1 MSQPYA
7 FINDWQQTSVELK
20 ARLRL
25 SQHAEAKFDRLNTH
39 IRNVV
44 VLPGQLVIIG
54 DDSTALCK
62 PEEHLLMQSAWRIRH
77 SVMAE
82 GGDAFALQNYDL
94 LQKLLGYTSLGIGT
108 AGDAWNQH
116 LKAIAKT
123 LEEIDALHKQAL
135 RRGGGAAREEFLAR
149 RQTLF
154 AKLEAQLRGFARYGT
169 GLRNEG
175 SIKKMLGISTK
186 SYLHTGEISRYAER
200 IARISRVAKVL
211 KAGTPLGI
219 ALSAASTGLEIKEA
233 CSTGREEQCRQA
245 KYVEVSKL
253 GGGIL
258 GGVAGGALATAL
270 CVVVLVPTTGPASL
284 SCLLIAGG
292 TLGAVGGVHGSEFGE
307 YVGEKIYEY

>member
-108 AGDAWNQH
+108 AGDAWNHH
-116 LKAIAKT
+116 LKAIVKT

-154 AKLEAQLRGFARYGT
+154 KKLEAQLRGFARYGT

-233 CSTGREEQCRQA
+233 CSTGREEQCTKA
-245 KYVEVSKL
+245 KYVEVGKL
-253 GGGIL
+253 AGGVSLGAAGGLIGSSL
-258 GGVAGGALATAL
+258 CLAVLVPTTGPGSLACLLIGGAAGGVAGGAL
-270 CVVVLVPTTGPASL
+270 GSR
-284 SCLLIAGG
+284 GG
-292 TLGAVGGVHGSEFGE
+292 EL
-307 YVGEKIYEY
+307 VGEKLYEY

>member
-25 SQHAEAKFDRLNTH
+25 GKHAEAKFDMLNTH

-94 LQKLLGYTSLGIGT
+94 LQKLLGYASLGIGT
-108 AGDAWNQH
+108 AGDAWNRH
-116 LKAIAKT
+116 LKEIVKT

-135 RRGGGAAREEFLAR
+135 RRGGGAAREEFWRVAKPCSKNWKHNCAGSPVTAR
-149 RQTLF
+149 VCVMKARSRKCSVFPPRVICIPGRSVDTPRG
-154 AKLEAQLRGFARYGT
+154 LRGFPGWRKCSRLGRRW
-169 GLRNEG
+169 GL
-175 SIKKMLGISTK
+175 L
-186 SYLHTGEISRYAER
+186 
-200 IARISRVAKVL
+200 
-211 KAGTPLGI
+211 
-219 ALSAASTGLEIKEA
+219 
-233 CSTGREEQCRQA
+233 
-245 KYVEVSKL
+245 
-253 GGGIL
+253 
-258 GGVAGGALATAL
+258 
-270 CVVVLVPTTGPASL
+270 
-284 SCLLIAGG
+284 
-292 TLGAVGGVHGSEFGE
+292 
-307 YVGEKIYEY
+307 